1 MTDSNYMPFELLLA
15 GYENL
20 SLLGKLRWKY
30 YKLKHKISAF
40 FKRR

>member
-1 MTDSNYMPFELLLA
+1 MADSNYIPFELLLA

-30 YKLKHKISAF
+30 YKLKHKISMF
-40 FKRR
+40 FERR